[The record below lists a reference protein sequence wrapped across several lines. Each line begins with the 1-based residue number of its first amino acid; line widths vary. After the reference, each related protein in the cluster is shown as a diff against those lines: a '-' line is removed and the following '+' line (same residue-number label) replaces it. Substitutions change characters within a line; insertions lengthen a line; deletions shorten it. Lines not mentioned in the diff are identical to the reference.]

1 MARPATVISNA
12 STTSSPLPTEFK
24 TSSSSSSSKE
34 ESRNSATG
42 GGGGGGKSKSMM
54 VTPEDLPLPEDMDWP
69 SLVDT
74 ATRVMLQVA
83 GEEERS
89 GVCDGEENNVG
100 DASITS
106 G

>member
-24 TSSSSSSSKE
+24 TSKD
-34 ESRNSATG
+34 ESRNSS
-42 GGGGGGKSKSMM
+42 KSKSMM

-83 GEEERS
+83 GEDDCN
-89 GVCDGEENNVG
+89 GVIDREDNNVG

>member
-12 STTSSPLPTEFK
+12 STTSSPLPAEFK
-24 TSSSSSSSKE
+24 TSKE
-34 ESRNSATG
+34 DCRNLNKNRT
-42 GGGGGGKSKSMM
+42 MM

-83 GEEERS
+83 GEDNTNEVNDRE
-89 GVCDGEENNVG
+89 DDNVG

-106 G
+106 A

>member
-12 STTSSPLPTEFK
+12 STNSSPLPTEFK
-24 TSSSSSSSKE
+24 TSKE
-34 ESRNSATG
+34 ESRN
-42 GGGGGGKSKSMM
+42 KSMM
-54 VTPEDLPLPEDMDWP
+54 VTPEELPLPEDMDWP

-83 GEEERS
+83 GNSDSNEAIDREDDN
-89 GVCDGEENNVG
+89 GG

-106 G
+106 A

>member
-24 TSSSSSSSKE
+24 TSKE
-34 ESRNSATG
+34 ESRNSN
-42 GGGGGGKSKSMM
+42 KVRSVM
-54 VTPEDLPLPEDMDWP
+54 VTPEDLPLPDDMDWP

-83 GEEERS
+83 GEDDSNEVVDRE
-89 GVCDGEENNVG
+89 DDNVIG

-106 G
+106 V